1 MKRKSLSAT
10 KKTLNFYLTK
20 LKDPQI
26 QKLYKVFSNNLALLN
41 VEDKKIMIGVS
52 GGADSLS
59 LLFLSKCYALK
70 NNCKLYPVII
80 DHKLRKESSIEAK
93 NLKYKLKKYFKINC
107 KILSKKVTKIDNNVQ
122 SYARDLRYDLFYK
135 ECYKHNIDYLLLGHH
150 KDDLIENFFIRF
162 LRGSGLK
169 GLISFDK
176 NVCNYKGIKIGRP
189 FLSTSKNQLININKK
204 TFGFFVDDPTNI
216 NDKFLRSRIRKLLR
230 NLDKEGLNFD
240 KFYLTLKNLSK
251 SDQVIEYF
259 VEKNVVE
266 NTKYFEKENKT
277 ILNQS
282 FFNNPDEIIFRSFTQ
297 VIQNISKKKNYPRG
311 KKVVRLVDSLKF
323 FNKNV
328 KFTLSG
334 CIIEKIN
341 NSVMIY
347 REKR

>member
-1 MKRKSLSAT
+1 MKRKSLSVT
-10 KKTLNFYLTK
+10 KKTLNFYLSK
-20 LKDPQI
+20 LKDPQV
-26 QKLYKVFSNNLALLN
+26 QRLYKVFSHHLDSL
-41 VEDKKIMIGVS
+41 KICSQKIMIGVS

-59 LLFLSKCYALK
+59 LLFFSQCYALK
-70 NNCKLYPVII
+70 NNTKLYPVII
-80 DHKLRKESSIEAK
+80 DHKLRKESTTEAK
-93 NLKYKLKKYFKINC
+93 NLKFKLEKNFKINC
-107 KILSKKVTKIDNNVQ
+107 KILSKRVSKIDHNIQ
-122 SYARDLRYDLFYK
+122 SYARDLRYDLFLK
-135 ECYKHNIDYLLLGHH
+135 ECNKHKIDCLLLGHH
-150 KDDLIENFFIRF
+150 KDDLIENFFIRL

-169 GLISFDK
+169 GLVSFNK
-176 NVCNYKGIKIGRP
+176 NVTDYNGLKIVRP
-189 FLSTSKNQLININKK
+189 FLSTSKKELIATNKK
-204 TFGFFVDDPTNI
+204 TFGFFIDDPTNY